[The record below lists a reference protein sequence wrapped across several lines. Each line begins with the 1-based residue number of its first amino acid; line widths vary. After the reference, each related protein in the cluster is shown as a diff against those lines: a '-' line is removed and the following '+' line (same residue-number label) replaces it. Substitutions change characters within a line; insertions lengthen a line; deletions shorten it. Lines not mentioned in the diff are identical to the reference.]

1 MTQIEIP
8 CELPIILRNFTLSIL
23 RTKPHD
29 IINHAVEYFTQL
41 QQQQREQTQIMTGN
55 NSVTTVPF
63 STSASISH
71 YDQQRQAPKYN
82 ALLSGQDFI
91 ARLKYIVLIF
101 KTILSLILIIAL

>member
-41 QQQQREQTQIMTGN
+41 KHHQQQTQIMTGN
-55 NSVTTVPF
+55 NIVTTVPF
-63 STSASISH
+63 SNSASISH
-71 YDQQRQAPKYN
+71 YDQQRQTPKHN

-91 ARLKYIVLIF
+91 ARLKYM
-101 KTILSLILIIAL
+101 SY

>member
-29 IINHAVEYFTQL
+29 IINHAVVYFTQL
-41 QQQQREQTQIMTGN
+41 QQQQQQQQTQIMTGN
-55 NSVTTVPF
+55 NMVTTVPF

-71 YDQQRQAPKYN
+71 YDQQLQTSKYN
-82 ALLSGQDFI
+82 ALLSGQNFI
-91 ARLKYIVLIF
+91 ARLNISY
-101 KTILSLILIIAL
+101 